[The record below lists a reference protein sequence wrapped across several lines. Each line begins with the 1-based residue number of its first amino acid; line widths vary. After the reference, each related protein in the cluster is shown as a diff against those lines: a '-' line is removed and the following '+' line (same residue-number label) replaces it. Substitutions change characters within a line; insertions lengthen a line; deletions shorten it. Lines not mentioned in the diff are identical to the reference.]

1 MFNPESLRK
10 IVCIP
15 AYIIV
20 AICALIC
27 SINALS
33 SNPKITMKLFF
44 GDKEETSLRKTI
56 VASILLLA
64 SLITLACAVSWMMM
78 K

>member
-20 AICALIC
+20 AICGLIC

-44 GDKEETSLRKTI
+44 GEKETSLRKTI

>member
-1 MFNPESLRK
+1 MFKSESMRK
-10 IVCIP
+10 AICIP

-33 SNPKITMKLFF
+33 SNDKISMKLLF
-44 GDKEETSLRKTI
+44 GDKDKSWRKTI

-64 SLITLACAVSWMMM
+64 SLITLACAISWMM

>member
-1 MFNPESLRK
+1 MFKPESLRK

-33 SNPKITMKLFF
+33 SSDKISMKLFF
-44 GDKEETSLRKTI
+44 GDDNTSLRKTI

>member
-1 MFNPESLRK
+1 MFKSESLRK

-33 SNPKITMKLFF
+33 SSDKVNMNLLF
-44 GDKEETSLRKTI
+44 GEEKTSWRKTI

-64 SLITLACAVSWMMM
+64 SLVTLACAVTWMLN
-78 K
+78 

>member
-1 MFNPESLRK
+1 MFASESMRK
-10 IVCIP
+10 SICIP

-33 SNPKITMKLFF
+33 SNDKISMKIVF
-44 GDKEETSLRKTI
+44 GDDDKSWRKTI
-56 VASILLLA
+56 TSSILLLA
-64 SLITLACAVSWMMM
+64 SLVTLACAITWMM